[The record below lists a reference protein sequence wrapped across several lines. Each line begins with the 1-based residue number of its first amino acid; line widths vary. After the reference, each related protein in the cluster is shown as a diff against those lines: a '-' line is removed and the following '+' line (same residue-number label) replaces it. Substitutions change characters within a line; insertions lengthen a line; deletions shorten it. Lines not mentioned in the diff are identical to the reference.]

1 MQTDTKVTSEAS
13 EITRLNRQYNTLKN
27 ERDKSWLPR
36 YRDIRRYVCPDD
48 GMFEGDLPND
58 PKYNDSRIINPYP
71 RKALNTLRSGM
82 LSGMTSPS
90 SQWFKLTVPH
100 EVALSDAVTRWLYDV
115 QLAMSELMIKS
126 NLYNVLPM
134 VYGSMAAYGTAVM
147 TVMPDRDDIVRCTHY
162 PAGTYMLNINSN
174 NVVDTMYRTIP
185 MTAKMMVDQF
195 GLDRVSPSVKT
206 QHEMG
211 AMTWNTVYQA
221 IEPNPNYDPD
231 KIDSASMRYQSTYW
245 EAGNQTNFLSRG
257 GFRRFPAMCPR
268 WDVNGNNV
276 YGTGPAFV
284 ALGKCKELQVL
295 EADKLRMI
303 RTGANPSM
311 TAPVSL
317 RGQKATTQAGEIT
330 WMPDNQV
337 GLKFAPT
344 YVPDRAWIQEIRNEI
359 DQCEQDIGGAFFAD
373 LFLMISQLD
382 SNMTAYEVSVRKE
395 EKMLMLGPV
404 LERSDDELLDP
415 LIDAFFE
422 IMWDQS
428 VPIWQGLMEGVP
440 LIQPPPEE
448 LQNIELKVEYIS
460 ILAQAQKMTG
470 VSNIERAVGFTLNTM
485 QAIPSAA
492 DMLNADQATIELYK
506 ALGVP
511 PSMLNSLET
520 VGAKREAQAQQQAQ
534 MQKIAETQ
542 AAAETGKMM
551 SETNLEGDN
560 ALTAMAGQ

>member
-1 MQTDTKVTSEAS
+1 MSIRDRVDKRMAQLKTERAKGWEATWRDLQDNISPNVGEINTS
-13 EITRLNRQYNTLKN
+13 RVN
-27 ERDKSWLPR
+27 
-36 YRDIRRYVCPDD
+36 
-48 GMFEGDLPND
+48 EGDRRDRNI
-58 PKYNDSRIINPYP
+58 YNNTATRAVTILQGGMSSGLTSASR
-71 RKALNTLRSGM
+71 S
-82 LSGMTSPS
+82 
-90 SQWFKLTVPH
+90 WFKLATPDPDLMEFGPVK
-100 EVALSDAVTRWLYDV
+100 VWLHHAE
-115 QLAMSELMIKS
+115 QAMRELFVKS

-162 PAGTYMLNINSN
+162 PVGTYMLNINSN

-470 VSNIERAVGFTLNTM
+470 VSNIERAVGFTMNTM

-511 PSMLNSLET
+511 PSMLNSLES

-542 AAAETGKMM
+542 AAAETGKVMADT
-551 SETNLEGDN
+551 SLEGNN